1 LQRILVV
8 DDEPDIAI
16 SLKIGLEM
24 NGFKVDAYSDPE
36 EALTNYRPRRYS
48 LLIFDVRMPQMTG
61 IELARRVRELD
72 FSADIWF
79 VTAFDIL
86 DEYEEELRAIR
97 PINFLRKPF
106 SINDL
111 ASKISDHYKNATG
124 NLGLKVLI

>member
-1 LQRILVV
+1 
-8 DDEPDIAI
+8 
-16 SLKIGLEM
+16 
-24 NGFKVDAYSDPE
+24 
-36 EALTNYRPRRYS
+36 
-48 LLIFDVRMPQMTG
+48 
-61 IELARRVRELD
+61 VRELD